1 MVALQEDKL
10 WKCCGSARPW
20 EALLCHLQGWG
31 GGRWYL
37 LVLGV
42 EELDEA
48 LEEVGA
54 LLHLTLPSFEQ
65 VLGEGD
71 QGCVT

>member
-1 MVALQEDKL
+1 M
-10 WKCCGSARPW
+10 
-20 EALLCHLQGWG
+20 
-31 GGRWYL
+31 
-37 LVLGV
+37 LGV

-65 VLGEGD
+65 VLGGTKDVCREPRLDPDDKGR
-71 QGCVT
+71 GPYPKLLSWP